1 MNAMGQKPTNTEVKD
16 MIGEADADGNGTI
29 EFPEF
34 LALMEKWVVF
44 DTLSLLILTSQNL
57 TKTDWGGAEGGVWSL
72 RQGWQW
78 SDLSFGTQ
86 TSTISSYKSCI

>member
-34 LALMEKWVVF
+34 LALMEK
-44 DTLSLLILTSQNL
+44 
-57 TKTDWGGAEGGVWSL
+57 
-72 RQGWQW
+72 
-78 SDLSFGTQ
+78 
-86 TSTISSYKSCI
+86 